1 MRTWQNQSW
10 QNQIWQNQT
19 WQNSYLTDFLL
30 YFWLLRTAQGH
41 LIVCPIS
48 LPPSPPPQ
56 WAKMGFQARWLN
68 WPQKRK
74 DPFCWSNSSI
84 WNFLQKCWWIQ
95 IEYIHALQKWFQTM
109 CQCVI
114 DKNQHTS
121 DFDTVCGL
129 QRPLAFIIENIMPR
143 YQVFICWNMTLIKQV
158 NRENFELIY
167 STSMSSSSSS
177 SSLIW
182 SSLSSSWLV

>member
-1 MRTWQNQSW
+1 MLMNT
-10 QNQIWQNQT
+10 
-19 WQNSYLTDFLL
+19 
-30 YFWLLRTAQGH
+30 
-41 LIVCPIS
+41 
-48 LPPSPPPQ
+48 
-56 WAKMGFQARWLN
+56 
-68 WPQKRK
+68 
-74 DPFCWSNSSI
+74 
-84 WNFLQKCWWIQ
+84 

-158 NRENFELIY
+158 NREKTLPNVMEDEGQVEVDGLPLISRWTFLTLKWRLILVTHNEEIFY
-167 STSMSSSSSS
+167 HKMALLSIEFIINMFWKLSFST
-177 SSLIW
+177 LTKNRW
-182 SSLSSSWLV
+182 LLYLCLSFAWVLGTLPEFFMAFRIFNYLAS